1 MESILRAATVYVVLL
16 VIFRIAGKRSLGDI
30 TTFDAVLLLIVSEA
44 IQQALIDN
52 DTSMVNAFLIVV
64 TLIGLSIA
72 ASFVTLRSTRA
83 DKVLNDVPLL
93 LIEDFRLQHERMAKT
108 RITPDDILERARE
121 LWGVERLDQV
131 RWAVLERGG
140 HISVIPAGLPW
151 SRGGDAATG
160 RRESAQAAEA

>member
-1 MESILRAATVYVVLL
+1 MDSILRAAAVYAVLL

-30 TTFDAVLLLIVSEA
+30 TTFDAVLLLIISEA

-52 DTSMVNAFLIVV
+52 DTSMTNAFLIVV
-64 TLIGLSIA
+64 TLVGLSIA
-72 ASFVTLRSTRA
+72 ASFVTLRSKRA

-93 LIEDFRLQHERMAKT
+93 LIEDFKLQTERMEKT
-108 RITPDDILERARE
+108 RVTPDDIVERARE

-140 HISVIPAGLPW
+140 SISVIPAGLPW
-151 SRGGDAATG
+151 ASEPDGGRAKGRSG
-160 RRESAQAAEA
+160 RR